1 MMNAIEHP
9 GPVRRDE
16 LTLAPDKHSELGRLL
31 AWINSHDCGVEPTAV
46 LRADGAIDIRCTAVA
61 TDGKVTVETDA
72 VRTYDQARAVL
83 GY

>member
-1 MMNAIEHP
+1 MNEVELP

-16 LTLAPDKHSELGRLL
+16 LASAPAKHSDLGRLL

-61 TDGKVTVETDA
+61 TDGKVTVETDV
-72 VRTYDQARAVL
+72 VRTYAQARAVL